1 MTLLNILIILSIHLL
16 KEIVELIKLKK
27 WLFIILSSIIIFIV
41 AYFACIIMLFNKT
54 ETYYGKVDKS
64 KSKVWLYSK
73 DDRYLTT
80 LNEITEWKKA
90 KDGDIL
96 KVQYRDNKGVILKIE
111 PVKINDVPNDIMKK
125 IKQ

>member
-1 MTLLNILIILSIHLL
+1 
-16 KEIVELIKLKK
+16 
-27 WLFIILSSIIIFIV
+27 
-41 AYFACIIMLFNKT
+41 MLFNKT

-96 KVQYRDNKGVILKIE
+96 RNSILLFYFFHNIIWNIINFYRFNF
-111 PVKINDVPNDIMKK
+111 
-125 IKQ
+125 

>member
-1 MTLLNILIILSIHLL
+1 M
-16 KEIVELIKLKK
+16 KK

-111 PVKINDVPNDIMKK
+111 PVKINDVPNDIMKR